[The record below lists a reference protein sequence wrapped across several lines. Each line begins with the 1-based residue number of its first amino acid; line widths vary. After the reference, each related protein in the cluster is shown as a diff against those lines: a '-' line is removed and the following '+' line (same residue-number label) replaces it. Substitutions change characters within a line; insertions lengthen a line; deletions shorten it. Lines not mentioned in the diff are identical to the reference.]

1 MMHGVVTAVEED
13 MQEVR
18 QTRCWQ
24 EHQLAADSGDL
35 AEVETEQQPDKIGS
49 DLANF
54 VPTDGINSVN
64 VFPEI
69 NNEEKVTCNRGEKR
83 VWAYFNDA

>member
-1 MMHGVVTAVEED
+1 M
-13 MQEVR
+13 
-18 QTRCWQ
+18 
-24 EHQLAADSGDL
+24 
-35 AEVETEQQPDKIGS
+35 ETEQQPDKIGS

-69 NNEEKVTCNRGEKR
+69 NNEEKVHL
-83 VWAYFNDA
+83 